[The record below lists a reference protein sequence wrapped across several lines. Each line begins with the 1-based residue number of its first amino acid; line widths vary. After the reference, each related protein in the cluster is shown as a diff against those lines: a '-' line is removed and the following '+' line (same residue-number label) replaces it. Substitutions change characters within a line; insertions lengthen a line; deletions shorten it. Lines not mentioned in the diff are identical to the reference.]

1 MLMMMSSLTRRSRS
15 SAPPLLQ
22 STPRRN
28 LSLSTAMGQ
37 QFSMSA
43 PPAGAHV
50 MALEERGTCGGCG
63 PRKWDPACRQ
73 PPAASG
79 WSADR
84 WQTFALEMGEL
95 VKGYRRD
102 GYACYAML
110 LIPAGVGLMLISLS
124 TGLGSEKCEPPPPA
138 PPPPSTPYGSPED
151 GKPVPWDGCRGF
163 NFMYLIHFPFILIA
177 IIVFF
182 CCLYHTKPNNQRV
195 DGLITDLCRRYS
207 DHSVTLQFMT
217 EYTEVCKPK
226 NAQTYR
232 ALYVIPNGAAVGYP
246 AQGGIQMQPMGGMQL
261 MQVTC
266 PPGSKAGDPLQIQ
279 TSSGPM
285 QIVVPAGVT
294 AGMPFRVEVPS
305 MPTATAVPMAT
316 PVK

>member
-195 DGLITDLCRRYS
+195 DGLITDLCRRS
-207 DHSVTLQFMT
+207 RRPHARATLRSTRRLCRWCCFCLVGLRCSS
-217 EYTEVCKPK
+217 ECARSPS
-226 NAQTYR
+226 
-232 ALYVIPNGAAVGYP
+232 ALDAARRSP
-246 AQGGIQMQPMGGMQL
+246 
-261 MQVTC
+261 
-266 PPGSKAGDPLQIQ
+266 QIRRKW
-279 TSSGPM
+279 S
-285 QIVVPAGVT
+285 
-294 AGMPFRVEVPS
+294 
-305 MPTATAVPMAT
+305 
-316 PVK
+316 